1 MNNPR
6 VKVMI
11 KIKVDYGLTSGNVDG
26 NLARHLFLFL
36 EFCFGLGNLSKCP
49 PRVFDL
55 PLRQTFIGYC
65 ECFWTRIL

>member
-1 MNNPR
+1 MNNSR

-49 PRVFDL
+49 LRVFDL
-55 PLRQTFIGYC
+55 PLRQNFIG
-65 ECFWTRIL
+65 LL